1 MNVQFSACLARG
13 SHYNVRRYLNNS
25 EYLTVMLN
33 TEKLFGELREYEAVK
48 DEVSQLSLRV
58 TRLSKSAIYAAIR
71 GDWQAAEESFR
82 KVESEAVKLRE
93 TVLKWPMFYGIGVHG
108 LQEYVE
114 AAVVYRFL
122 KEGRVPPREELG
134 VDVYTYLMGV
144 GDAAGE
150 LSRKATEELL
160 KGGIEAAQKLRE
172 AVEQLYLSL
181 LCLEPRDY
189 ELRRKTDYVA
199 SQAGWITEKLFYAI
213 TCRSLRGRETEER
226 EPEAPKA

>member
-1 MNVQFSACLARG
+1 
-13 SHYNVRRYLNNS
+13 
-25 EYLTVMLN
+25 MLN
-33 TEKLFGELREYEAVK
+33 VEKLFGELREYEATK
-48 DEVSQLSLRV
+48 DDVSQLSLKV

-82 KVESEAVKLRE
+82 RVEEEAAKLRDL
-93 TVLKWPMFYGIGVHG
+93 VLRWPMFYGIGAHG

-122 KEGRVPPREELG
+122 KEGRVPLRDELG

-160 KGGIEAAQKLRE
+160 RGGVETAQKLRE
-172 AVEQLYLSL
+172 AVEQLYLSML
-181 LCLEPRDY
+181 SLEPRDY

-199 SQAGWITEKLFYAI
+199 SQAGWITEKLFYAA
-213 TCRSLRGRETEER
+213 TCRSLTARGLEGSGPGEETSR
-226 EPEAPKA
+226 STP

>member
-1 MNVQFSACLARG
+1 MSL
-13 SHYNVRRYLNNS
+13 
-25 EYLTVMLN
+25 MLN

-71 GDWQAAEESFR
+71 GDWPAAEESFR
-82 KVESEAVKLRE
+82 KVESEAAKLRD
-93 TVLKWPMFYGIGVHG
+93 TVLKWPMFYGTGAHG

-114 AAVVYRFL
+114 AAVVYYFL
-122 KEGRVPPREELG
+122 KEGRIPQREELG

-160 KGGIEAAQKLRE
+160 KGGVEAAQKLRE
-172 AVEQLYLSL
+172 AVEQLYLSML
-181 LCLEPRDY
+181 SLEPRDY
-189 ELRRKTDYVA
+189 DLRRKTDYVA

-213 TCRSLRGRETEER
+213 TCRSLTAR
-226 EPEAPKA
+226 EPGEQGAGGSTT